1 MQKELGF
8 YEKQEMIRR
17 LDERRAALKDY
28 EQYAEVVKNIE
39 RLIAMVTVT
48 LTDHN
53 PQEKKA

>member
-1 MQKELGF
+1 MQKEMGF

-17 LDERRAALKDY
+17 LDEKRAALKDY

-48 LTDHN
+48 LDEQ
-53 PQEKKA
+53 PQDKKS